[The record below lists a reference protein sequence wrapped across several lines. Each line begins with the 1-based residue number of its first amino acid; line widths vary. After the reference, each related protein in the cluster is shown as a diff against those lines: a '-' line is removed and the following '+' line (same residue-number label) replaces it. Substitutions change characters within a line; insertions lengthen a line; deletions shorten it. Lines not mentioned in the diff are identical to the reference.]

1 VFRYGR
7 GKLMQFHAER
17 VTVSVAGD
25 YYQLLF
31 EAEEE
36 SDDPESP
43 YLILQRQ
50 FEIEDSG
57 RCSVETHD
65 ENFIGEFILEQIEFT
80 RNRLSVSVDRLDD
93 KEIVVT
99 FGLSH
104 SEFEKASQ
112 VLKIISGEISPFD

>member
-1 VFRYGR
+1 
-7 GKLMQFHAER
+7 MQFRAER

-25 YYQLLF
+25 YYQLLL
-31 EAEEE
+31 EAEED

-50 FEIEDSG
+50 FEVEDSG
-57 RCSVETHD
+57 KCSVETHD

-80 RNRLSVSVDRLDD
+80 RERLLISLDRPDD

-99 FGLSH
+99 FDLSH
-104 SEFEKASQ
+104 SEFEEAFRI
-112 VLKIISGEISPFD
+112 LKIINSEISPFD

>member
-1 VFRYGR
+1 
-7 GKLMQFHAER
+7 MQFHAEH

-31 EAEEE
+31 EAEED

-65 ENFIGEFILEQIEFT
+65 ENFIGEFILEQVAFT
-80 RNRLSVSVDRLDD
+80 QERLLVSLDRPDD

-99 FGLSH
+99 FGLSR
-104 SEFEKASQ
+104 SDFEKTSQ
-112 VLKIISGEISPFD
+112 VLKIISGEICPID

>member
-1 VFRYGR
+1 
-7 GKLMQFHAER
+7 MQFHAER
-17 VTVSVAGD
+17 AIVSVAGD

-31 EAEEE
+31 EAEAD
-36 SDDPESP
+36 SDDLESP

-50 FEIEDSG
+50 FEFEDFG

-80 RNRLSVSVDRLDD
+80 REQLLVRLGRPDD
-93 KEIVVT
+93 NEIIVT

-104 SEFEKASQ
+104 AEFEKASR

>member
-1 VFRYGR
+1 
-7 GKLMQFHAER
+7 MQFHAER
-17 VTVSVAGD
+17 ATVSVAGE

-31 EAEEE
+31 EAEED
-36 SDDPESP
+36 SDDPQSP

-50 FEIEDSG
+50 FEIEESG

-65 ENFIGEFILEQIEFT
+65 ENFIGEFILEQVEFT
-80 RNRLSVSVDRLDD
+80 RERLSVSLDGPAD

-99 FGLSH
+99 FGLRH

-112 VLKIISGEISPFD
+112 VLKIISGEIYPID

>member
-1 VFRYGR
+1 
-7 GKLMQFHAER
+7 MQFHAER

-25 YYQLLF
+25 YYQLLL
-31 EAEEE
+31 EADED

-43 YLILQRQ
+43 YVTLQRQ
-50 FEIEDSG
+50 FEAADSG

-65 ENFIGEFILEQIEFT
+65 ENFIRQFILEHIEFT
-80 RNRLSVSVDRLDD
+80 REQLLISPDRPDD

-112 VLKIISGEISPFD
+112 ILKIINGEINPFD

>member
-1 VFRYGR
+1 
-7 GKLMQFHAER
+7 MQFHAER

-65 ENFIGEFILEQIEFT
+65 ENFIGEFILEQLEFT
-80 RNRLSVSVDRLDD
+80 RKRLLVSLDRPGD

>member
-1 VFRYGR
+1 
-7 GKLMQFHAER
+7 MQFHAEH
-17 VTVSVAGD
+17 VTVSAAGD
-25 YYQLLF
+25 YYQVLL
-31 EAEEE
+31 EAQED

-50 FEIEDSG
+50 FEIEDFG

-65 ENFIGEFILEQIEFT
+65 ESFIGQFILEHIEFT
-80 RNRLSVSVDRLDD
+80 RERLLISLDRPND

-112 VLKIISGEISPFD
+112 VLKIINGEISPFD

>member
-1 VFRYGR
+1 
-7 GKLMQFHAER
+7 MQFHAER

-57 RCSVETHD
+57 RCSAETDD
-65 ENFIGEFILEQIEFT
+65 ENFIGEFFLEQIGFT
-80 RNRLSVSVDRLDD
+80 RKRLLASLDRLDD

-99 FGLSH
+99 FGLCH

-112 VLKIISGEISPFD
+112 LLKIISGEISPFD

>member
-1 VFRYGR
+1 
-7 GKLMQFHAER
+7 MQFHAER
-17 VTVSVAGD
+17 VSLSVAGD
-25 YYQLLF
+25 YYQLLL
-31 EAEEE
+31 EAEED

-50 FEIEDSG
+50 FEAEDFG

-65 ENFIGEFILEQIEFT
+65 DSFIGQFILEHIEFT
-80 RNRLSVSVDRLDD
+80 RERLLISVDRPKD

-112 VLKIISGEISPFD
+112 VLKIINGEISPFD

>member
-1 VFRYGR
+1 
-7 GKLMQFHAER
+7 MQFHAER
-17 VTVSVAGD
+17 ATVSIAGD
-25 YYQLLF
+25 YYRLLF
-31 EAEEE
+31 EAKAD
-36 SDDPESP
+36 SDDLESP

-50 FEIEDSG
+50 FEFEDFG

-80 RNRLSVSVDRLDD
+80 RERLLVRLGRPDD
-93 KEIVVT
+93 NEIIVT

-104 SEFEKASQ
+104 AEFEKASR